1 MRAHVLGNA
10 ELVAVET
17 MGGRRVVVVPLE
29 DCTSWQE
36 PSYLLKNPT
45 DADPLRTSIAEAEAG
60 KAPARELID

>member
-1 MRAHVLGNA
+1 LRARVLGNA

-29 DCTSWQE
+29 DCTSWQDT
-36 PSYLLKNPT
+36 PYLLKNPT
-45 DADPLRTSIAEAEAG
+45 DADHLRTSIAEAEAG